1 MWIVQND
8 GRSHSVFDMTFAWS
22 SYLMTGGILLDT
34 ESFWSAVS
42 AARRLTAVY
51 SYEEWL

>member
-8 GRSHSVFDMTFAWS
+8 GRSHSVFDMTFALS
-22 SYLMTGGILLDT
+22 SCLTTGGILLDT

-42 AARRLTAVY
+42 TAQRPTAVY
-51 SYEEWL
+51 SYEERL